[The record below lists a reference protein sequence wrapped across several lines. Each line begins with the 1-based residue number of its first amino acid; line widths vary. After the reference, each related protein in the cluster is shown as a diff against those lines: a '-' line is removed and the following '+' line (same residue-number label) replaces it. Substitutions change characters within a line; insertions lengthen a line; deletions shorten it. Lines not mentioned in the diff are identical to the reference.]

1 MKRKMVW
8 IFAILLVISSVV
20 TGCNSGS
27 PTKESEIAGSMTETE
42 PETESAETPTEA
54 PTKEADEGPTKFS
67 KWLDASYMELVP
79 ALISKTG
86 FLGEARETGDNTIT
100 VDVNET
106 SFEEYEAYLEL
117 LKENG
122 FELYVDNGEGID
134 GSVYSASFVKDD
146 LVLTAVHIRTMQKTY
161 VVVGKD
167 LPFSKFLFKDEED
180 IASNPAGAKTKLTMR
195 ELVNFG
201 DGYVFHLKNGRFLVE
216 DGGLTGDGENL
227 VTYLESLVPAGTKP
241 IIDCLL
247 ISHAHSDHSGF
258 LGAFMENEKLADRII
273 VNEILYST
281 PSDRVLDHTNSDRSQ
296 IQQLR
301 LVRYLFKTE
310 SGDAPKIIRPELGQ
324 RYYFNDVV
332 MDIVW
337 TQDFLPLEDMS
348 GDFNDTST
356 YVMHYI
362 EGQKLLFGAD
372 ADWGTMRK
380 MMRAYS
386 SEYLSCDIFHVLHHG
401 YNTWNDFTDY
411 VKCTVAIDSA
421 PELRSANAA
430 NYYLKD
436 RVKEWLNWGD
446 GGKVLTFPYK
456 VGTAV
461 TLPHI
466 EK

>member
-1 MKRKMVW
+1 MKRIMIW
-8 IFAILLVISSVV
+8 IFAILLVISSVLA
-20 TGCNSGS
+20 GCNGGS
-27 PTKESEIAGSMTETE
+27 PTKESETAASETETA
-42 PETESAETPTEA
+42 TEEESTEA

-67 KWLDASYMELVP
+67 KWLNASYLELVP

-86 FLGEARETGDNTIT
+86 YLGEARDTGDNTVT

-106 SFEEYEAYLEL
+106 SFEEYKDYLEL
-117 LKENG
+117 LKEDG
-122 FELYVDNGEGID
+122 FELYIDNGEGID
-134 GSVYSASFVKDD
+134 DSVFSASLTKED
-146 LVLTAVHIRTMQKTY
+146 LVLTVVHIRPMHKTY

-167 LPFSKFLFKDEED
+167 LPFSRFLFKDEES
-180 IASNPAGAKTKLTMR
+180 IAANPAGAKTTLTMR
-195 ELVNFG
+195 ELVDFG
-201 DGYVFHLKNGRFLVE
+201 NGYVFQLKNGHFLVE
-216 DGGLTGDGENL
+216 DGGLTRDGVNL
-227 VTYLESLVPAGTKP
+227 VKYLESLVPVGTKP
-241 IIDCLL
+241 VIDALL
-247 ISHAHSDHSGF
+247 ITHAHSDHSGF
-258 LGAFMENEKLADRII
+258 LGAFMEDEKLAERII

-310 SGDAPKIIRPELGQ
+310 SGDAPKIIRPEIGQ

-356 YVMHYI
+356 FVMHYI
-362 EGQKLLFGAD
+362 EGQKLLFGGD
-372 ADWGTMRK
+372 GDWGTMRK
-380 MMRAYS
+380 LMRAFS

-421 PELRSANAA
+421 PVMRTANAA
-430 NYYLKD
+430 NYYLKE
-436 RVKEWLNWGD
+436 RVQEWLNWGD

-456 VGTAV
+456 VGTAA